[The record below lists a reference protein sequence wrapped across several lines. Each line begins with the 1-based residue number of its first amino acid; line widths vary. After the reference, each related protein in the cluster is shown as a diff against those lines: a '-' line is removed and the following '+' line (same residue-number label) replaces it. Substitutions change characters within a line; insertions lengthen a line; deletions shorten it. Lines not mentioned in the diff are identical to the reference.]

1 MWRSLCDWW
10 LSQNSVTNVSIIY
23 RLSICYSAL
32 FNSCFW
38 AFKCEMWVLK
48 FIVLGN
54 ATGLFKNHLKAIY
67 LYLSTN
73 IFFLNKL
80 FLVVNSTYIN
90 FFWDILRLWK
100 TVQLSDTLDT
110 FNLYLRIWLDY
121 TVTKLVFRTLKFHP
135 FPVPLK

>member
-32 FNSCFW
+32 FNSYFW

-73 IFFLNKL
+73 IFFFKQAISGCKLYIYQL
-80 FLVVNSTYIN
+80 FLRHIKTLKNSTTVRHFRY
-90 FFWDILRLWK
+90 FQLILADL
-100 TVQLSDTLDT
+100 TGLYSHQTCISDT
-110 FNLYLRIWLDY
+110 
-121 TVTKLVFRTLKFHP
+121 
-135 FPVPLK
+135 